1 MVPGTGN
8 FQKHIIYFIF
18 HFHDFVLTPLAPVV
32 DDIDFDVF
40 RLFYNE
46 FNIYIYNILVPRTGI
61 YLGLSYIYVVVPV
74 FSIGT
79 YYTFPTEGGY
89 LVERR
94 ILDSEAS
101 PPPTTYT

>member
-1 MVPGTGN
+1 M
-8 FQKHIIYFIF
+8 
-18 HFHDFVLTPLAPVV
+18 
-32 DDIDFDVF
+32 
-40 RLFYNE
+40 
-46 FNIYIYNILVPRTGI
+46 
-61 YLGLSYIYVVVPV
+61 GLSYIYVVVPV

-101 PPPTTYT
+101 PPTTTVLLIDDEATNASLRKVSHCNNGRLGTFRIADFTVLLVDIS